1 MACEGQRTTWQAG
14 QALSF
19 HLVNCGDG
27 NGTLRLGNKPLYRPL
42 PTSRLT
48 TLFFSLY
55 FALRSNS
62 AKVLLFLM
70 AGSLTIS

>member
-1 MACEGQRTTWQAG
+1 MWRSEDNLAG
-14 QALSF
+14 RVGL

-27 NGTLRLGNKPLYRPL
+27 NETLRLGNKPLYRPL
-42 PTSRLT
+42 PTSCLT
-48 TLFFSLY
+48 TLFFSFY

-70 AGSLTIS
+70 AGSLTMS